1 VAYQRSSRES
11 TTMEASLMPAA
22 EARSAAPSVPA
33 AEAEA
38 VANGAAAEAAR
49 AQAVEINVKQMLIK
63 ATKREEKLNRD
74 ISAAMSERDQARR
87 SAKSLGA
94 QLGALQ
100 EEKRGLE
107 AAMRELSQKCTASVA
122 ALETERKTR
131 RDENFELEAAL
142 REQTAARDL
151 ERAERDQARAERD
164 QARSL
169 ETALKAELCKTV
181 REAAQRQ
188 REAED
193 ENASKS
199 ELLATTQRAEQLAQV
214 MLSGLA
220 LELQEQEVTF
230 QNKVQA
236 LEAQLLHLQNEN
248 LQIAALTDLNQRLQ
262 LQLQE
267 ARQTHEQQA
276 SVMAPRFHAL
286 EQRAAQTGR
295 QAAQNIADQQFAAEK
310 LHVILK
316 HAQAENARLRRYERV
331 CSSLVG
337 G

>member
-1 VAYQRSSRES
+1 
-11 TTMEASLMPAA
+11 MPAA

-142 REQTAARDL
+142 RGADSGARPGTS
-151 ERAERDQARAERD
+151 R
-164 QARSL
+164 ARSS
-169 ETALKAELCKTV
+169 TSRARPGPVPGNGAESRAMQDGT
-181 REAAQRQ
+181 R
-188 REAED
+188 
-193 ENASKS
+193 SS
-199 ELLATTQRAEQLAQV
+199 TTPA
-214 MLSGLA
+214 
-220 LELQEQEVTF
+220 
-230 QNKVQA
+230 
-236 LEAQLLHLQNEN
+236 
-248 LQIAALTDLNQRLQ
+248 
-262 LQLQE
+262 
-267 ARQTHEQQA
+267 
-276 SVMAPRFHAL
+276 
-286 EQRAAQTGR
+286 
-295 QAAQNIADQQFAAEK
+295 
-310 LHVILK
+310 
-316 HAQAENARLRRYERV
+316 
-331 CSSLVG
+331 
-337 G
+337 